1 MNFSRPAAVRTRQLL
16 LLVLLP
22 LCLSFLNHSAA
33 EAAGWVQSPASRND
47 ANSLHDVN
55 LTGFV
60 DSPNQTITFT
70 VVDQNSGNPVA
81 LVATATS
88 EPAGMSYATSSGSA
102 YTLYAWHLHAGVLEA
117 KYWAPQFQNPPAGSP
132 VPNLATSQGRL
143 EIAASGGGT
152 QLSTFSHAALELFL
166 ASSADPRTAAAMYA
180 DGTSTVLFAQDGVG
194 SGRETSWVNVQGMV
208 STPPPPPSPPYLQVA
223 WSVGSYSVEG
233 GAKKIY
239 ALVCSPSSGGPYPVV
254 IFNHGGLFTFNGG
267 NVSGMVT
274 SAGWTSGPAGE
285 PDGLG
290 QCIDWA
296 KRGWVFATSS
306 YRGESIKITSSST
319 DFAGNTWTSGGYP
332 ELCLGEVT
340 DVLALTDLIVNR
352 ASSISV
358 GSPGA
363 QVPLNVNKKKV
374 LMYGYSHGGC
384 VTYRAVEQGA
394 PVTAFAVIEG
404 FTDFILGYLNGLD
417 YLTFGPAHEAY
428 QGAALAAAQ
437 GSFAFT
443 PTGVYYPDT
452 NGVMG
457 YNWRSAHY
465 FASRGDLSIQK
476 FKTMPILIFHG
487 DVDFYVNPNLPSSA
501 NPVYLNEAT
510 ELAADIN
517 AASIFVGPTGSS
529 PPASE
534 PCMSGPVG
542 APIPDGLAGPTGS
555 CPVAFMPMDTG
566 DGCMTFSATALP
578 FNPGCVGLPLPLTPL
593 QPHYLVVY
601 DKMDHVNG
609 GLAIKNTFSGFVLTN
624 FGAPPGCNGLEI
636 QCN

>member
-1 MNFSRPAAVRTRQLL
+1 MSHSRPASVRARQLL
-16 LLVLLP
+16 LPVLLP
-22 LCLSFLNHSAA
+22 LCLSFLNHSGA
-33 EAAGWVQSPASRND
+33 EGAGWVQSPASRNG
-47 ANSLHDVN
+47 ANSLNAVT
-55 LTGFV
+55 LIGYV

-70 VVDQNSGNPVA
+70 IVDQNSGNPVA
-81 LVATATS
+81 LASTATS
-88 EPAGMSYATSSGSA
+88 AATGTSYKTSSGSG
-102 YTLYAWHLHAGVLEA
+102 YTLYAWTIDAGVLA
-117 KYWAPQFQNPPAGSP
+117 ANYWAPQFQNLPPGSP
-132 VPNLATSQGRL
+132 VPNLAVGQGRL
-143 EIAASGGGT
+143 EIVASAGGT
-152 QLSTFSHAALELFL
+152 QLSTFSQAALDLFL
-166 ASSADPRTAAAMYA
+166 VSSKDPETAAAIYA
-180 DGTSTVLFAQDGVG
+180 DGTTTVLFAQNGVG
-194 SGRETSWVNVQGMV
+194 FGPETPWVNIQGMI
-208 STPPPPPSPPYLQVA
+208 STPPGPPSPPYLPVA

-233 GAKKIY
+233 GTKKIY
-239 ALVCSPSSGGPYPVV
+239 ALICSPSSGGPYPVA
-254 IFNHGGLFTFNGG
+254 IYNHGGVFSFNGG

-274 SAGWTSGPAGE
+274 SSGWTSAPKGV

-319 DFAGNTWTSGGYP
+319 DFAAGTWTSGGNP

-340 DVLALTDLIVNR
+340 DVMALTDLIVNH
-352 ASSISV
+352 ASSISD
-358 GSPGA
+358 GSTGA
-363 QVPLNVNKKKV
+363 LVPLNVNGKV

-404 FTDFILGYLNGLD
+404 FTDFILGYLNGID
-417 YLTFGPAHEAY
+417 YLTFGPPHQSY
-428 QGAALAAAQ
+428 QTAALAAAQ

-443 PTGVYYPDT
+443 SAGVYYPDT

-487 DVDFYVNPNLPSSA
+487 DVDYYINPLLPTGS

-510 ELAADIN
+510 EMAAGIN
-517 AASIFVGPTGSS
+517 AANIFVGPAGSS
-529 PPASE
+529 PPTSE

-542 APIPDGLAGPTGS
+542 VPVPNGLAGPTGS
-555 CPVAFMPMDTG
+555 CAIAFMPMDTG
-566 DGCMTFSATALP
+566 DSCMTMSATALP
-578 FNPGCVGLPLPLTPL
+578 FSPGCVGLPLPLTPL
-593 QPHYLVVY
+593 EPHYLVVY

-609 GLAIKNTFSGFVLTN
+609 GLAIKNTFSGFVLAN
-624 FGAPPGCNGLEI
+624 FGAPPGCNGLET

>member
-1 MNFSRPAAVRTRQLL
+1 MDSYPRVRTMNHSRPATVRTRQLL
-16 LLVLLP
+16 LPALLP
-22 LCLSFLNHSAA
+22 LCLSFLNHSEA
-33 EAAGWVQSPASRND
+33 EGAGWIQSPASRND
-47 ANSLHDVN
+47 ANSLHDVT

-70 VVDQNSGNPVA
+70 IVDQDSGNPVA
-81 LVATATS
+81 LVPTANSAATGTS
-88 EPAGMSYATSSGSA
+88 YQTSSGSA
-102 YTLYAWHLHAGVLEA
+102 YTLYAWTLHAGALA
-117 KYWAPQFQNPPAGSP
+117 ANYWAPHFQNLPAGSP

-143 EIAASGGGT
+143 EIVASAGGT

-166 ASSADPRTAAAMYA
+166 ASSKDPKTAAAMYA
-180 DGTSTVLFAQDGVG
+180 DGTSTVLFAQNGVG
-194 SGRETSWVNVQGMV
+194 FGHETPWVNVQGMT
-208 STPPPPPSPPYLQVA
+208 STPPRPPSPPYLPVA

-233 GAKKIY
+233 GTKNIY
-239 ALVCSPSSGGPYPVV
+239 ALICSPSSGGPYPVA
-254 IFNHGGLFTFNGG
+254 IYNHGGLFSFNGG
-267 NVSGMVT
+267 NVSGVVT
-274 SAGWTSGPAGE
+274 STGWTGAPTGE

-296 KRGWVFATSS
+296 KRGWIFATSS

-340 DVLALTDLIVNR
+340 DVLALTDLVVNH

-358 GSPGA
+358 GGPGA
-363 QVPLNVNKKKV
+363 LVPLNVNAKKV

-417 YLTFGPAHEAY
+417 YLTFGPAHQSY
-428 QGAALAAAQ
+428 QTAALAAAQ

-487 DVDFYVNPNLPSSA
+487 DVDTF
-501 NPVYLNEAT
+501 T
-510 ELAADIN
+510 
-517 AASIFVGPTGSS
+517 SIPFCQ
-529 PPASE
+529 A
-534 PCMSGPVG
+534 
-542 APIPDGLAGPTGS
+542 APIRS
-555 CPVAFMPMDTG
+555 
-566 DGCMTFSATALP
+566 
-578 FNPGCVGLPLPLTPL
+578 
-593 QPHYLVVY
+593 
-601 DKMDHVNG
+601 
-609 GLAIKNTFSGFVLTN
+609 I
-624 FGAPPGCNGLEI
+624 
-636 QCN
+636 